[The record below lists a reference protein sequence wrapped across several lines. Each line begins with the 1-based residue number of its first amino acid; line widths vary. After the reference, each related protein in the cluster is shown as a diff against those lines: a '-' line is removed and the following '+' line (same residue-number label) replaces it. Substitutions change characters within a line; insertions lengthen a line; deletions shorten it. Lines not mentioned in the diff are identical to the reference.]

1 LNIVIGHGC
10 MFTNWKSS
18 RRGHRFLWTF
28 QPWRKD
34 RLKPGK
40 PQAGMEDSPRLKTEG
55 SDAKSSVWSLQ
66 RRLRTICHLYF
77 VSLVIIAE
85 YELRAI
91 CSLCICAWSS
101 QAHSNNSFESDTGIN
116 DHSIPFIQHICIY
129 IYIYCIHCSTIFC
142 WGNISIVAFVACRGT
157 MALT

>member
-1 LNIVIGHGC
+1 MVYKSIYGILNIVIGHGF
-10 MFTNWKSS
+10 MFTNCKSS

-28 QPWRKD
+28 QSSLGERIDWNLASLKQEWKIAHVW
-34 RLKPGK
+34 RLKEVMRKAVFEVCRGDCE
-40 PQAGMEDSPRLKTEG
+40 QFDFF
-55 SDAKSSVWSLQ
+55 
-66 RRLRTICHLYF
+66 F

-116 DHSIPFIQHICIY
+116 DHSIPFYSTHIY
-129 IYIYCIHCSTIFC
+129 P
-142 WGNISIVAFVACRGT
+142 
-157 MALT
+157 L